1 MVLKKWESDAFLMIV
16 ESNTYHELRYQLSYA
31 LKQVRFPMAT
41 SAIDGFQRSARKM
54 WKPCPSEETGP

>member
-1 MVLKKWESDAFLMIV
+1 MIV

-54 WKPCPSEETGP
+54 WRPCPSEETGP